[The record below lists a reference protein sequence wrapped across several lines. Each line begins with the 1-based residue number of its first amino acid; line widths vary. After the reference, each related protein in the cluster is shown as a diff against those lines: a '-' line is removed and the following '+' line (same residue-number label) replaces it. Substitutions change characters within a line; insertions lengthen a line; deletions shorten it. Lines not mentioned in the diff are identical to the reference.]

1 MVQASENSLL
11 EIANLT
17 VTFDLQAGN
26 RITVLN
32 DVSLS
37 VERGETLGVVGE
49 SGCGKSTLALAI
61 MRLVRPPTGRIA
73 SGKIMLDGEDLAAF
87 DEREMRKRRGV
98 DLGMIFQEPLTSLNP
113 VYSVGEQIAEVLRR
127 HRGMSRP
134 DARARALEI
143 LRLLKIPDPE
153 HKLDAYPHELSGGMR
168 QRVMIAIALA
178 CEPKLMIADEP
189 TTALDVT
196 VQAQIFDLLREI
208 RPPSSAMILIT
219 HDFGAV
225 AEMAQRVVVMYAGHC
240 IEQGTVREVITN
252 PAHPY
257 TQGLLACVPD
267 IADGNLYGKGALPEV
282 AGTVP
287 SLTNLPPGCPFSPR
301 CSRAFNKCHTMPPE
315 VRLGEGRSV
324 KCWLS
329 VEGS

>member
-1 MVQASENSLL
+1 MSMASENTLL
-11 EIANLT
+11 EIENLT

-37 VERGETLGVVGE
+37 VARGETLGVVGE

-61 MRLVRPPTGRIA
+61 MRLIRPPTGRIA
-73 SGKIMLDGEDLAAF
+73 SGKIVLDGEDLVAF

-134 DARARALEI
+134 EARARALEI
-143 LRLLKIPDPE
+143 LRLLKIPDPAD
-153 HKLDAYPHELSGGMR
+153 KLDAYPHELSGGMR

-196 VQAQIFDLLREI
+196 VQAQIFDLLRDI
-208 RPPSSAMILIT
+208 RPPLQR
-219 HDFGAV
+219 HDLD
-225 AEMAQRVVVMYAGHC
+225 
-240 IEQGTVREVITN
+240 
-252 PAHPY
+252 HP
-257 TQGLLACVPD
+257 
-267 IADGNLYGKGALPEV
+267 
-282 AGTVP
+282 
-287 SLTNLPPGCPFSPR
+287 
-301 CSRAFNKCHTMPPE
+301 
-315 VRLGEGRSV
+315 
-324 KCWLS
+324 
-329 VEGS
+329 

>member
-1 MVQASENSLL
+1 MSMASENTLL
-11 EIANLT
+11 EIENLT

-37 VERGETLGVVGE
+37 VARGETLGVVGE

-61 MRLVRPPTGRIA
+61 MRLIRPPTGRIA
-73 SGKIMLDGEDLAAF
+73 SGKIVLDGEDLVAF

-134 DARARALEI
+134 QARARALEI
-143 LRLLKIPDPE
+143 LRLLKIPDPAD
-153 HKLDAYPHELSGGMR
+153 KLDAYPHELSGGMR

-196 VQAQIFDLLREI
+196 VQAQIFDL
-208 RPPSSAMILIT
+208 
-219 HDFGAV
+219 D
-225 AEMAQRVVVMYAGHC
+225 
-240 IEQGTVREVITN
+240 
-252 PAHPY
+252 HP
-257 TQGLLACVPD
+257 
-267 IADGNLYGKGALPEV
+267 
-282 AGTVP
+282 
-287 SLTNLPPGCPFSPR
+287 
-301 CSRAFNKCHTMPPE
+301 
-315 VRLGEGRSV
+315 
-324 KCWLS
+324 
-329 VEGS
+329 

>member
-1 MVQASENSLL
+1 MSMASENTLL
-11 EIANLT
+11 EIENLT

-37 VERGETLGVVGE
+37 VARGETLGVVGE

-61 MRLVRPPTGRIA
+61 MRLIRPPTGRIA
-73 SGKIMLDGEDLAAF
+73 SGKIVLDGEDLVAF

-134 DARARALEI
+134 EARARALEI
-143 LRLLKIPDPE
+143 LRLLKIPDPAD
-153 HKLDAYPHELSGGMR
+153 KLDAYPHELSGGMR

-196 VQAQIFDLLREI
+196 VQAQIFDLLRDI
-208 RPPSSAMILIT
+208 RPP
-219 HDFGAV
+219 
-225 AEMAQRVVVMYAGHC
+225 
-240 IEQGTVREVITN
+240 
-252 PAHPY
+252 PAP
-257 TQGLLACVPD
+257 
-267 IADGNLYGKGALPEV
+267 
-282 AGTVP
+282 
-287 SLTNLPPGCPFSPR
+287 
-301 CSRAFNKCHTMPPE
+301 
-315 VRLGEGRSV
+315 
-324 KCWLS
+324 
-329 VEGS
+329 